1 MGTAVGVGV
10 SVGVGSA
17 VGGSDC
23 GVAGIEVGIDSAPPQ
38 PNSDS
43 INIRVSIGKTKVTR
57 FNLLPLT
64 C

>member
-1 MGTAVGVGV
+1 MGTAVAVGAT
-10 SVGVGSA
+10 VGVGSA

-23 GVAGIEVGIDSAPPQ
+23 GLAGIEVGIDSAPPQ

-43 INIRVSIGKTKVTR
+43 INIRVSIGKTKVIR

>member
-1 MGTAVGVGV
+1 MGTAVAVGAT
-10 SVGVGSA
+10 VGVGSA
-17 VGGSDC
+17 VGGGDC
-23 GVAGIEVGIDSAPPQ
+23 GVAGIASAPPQ

-57 FNLLPLT
+57 FNLLPLN